1 MAGYSAAACF
11 INLLF
16 RYDPPAFARL
26 LLCNISVVVLLLL
39 LRAVC
44 VRLRYPFP
52 SHLTSIGNDET
63 IHKKKKKKKKK
74 ER

>member
-16 RYDPPAFARL
+16 RYDPPAFTRL

-39 LRAVC
+39 LRVVC
-44 VRLRYPFP
+44 VCVCV
-52 SHLTSIGNDET
+52 SGIHLTSMGNDET

-74 ER
+74 KER